1 MKAICSH
8 NNCTGCGLCVAQCPK
23 GCISMVPGNNF
34 GHLFPKI
41 NEANCIDCGLCK
53 KICPSLHHVEK
64 SYPNISYAAW
74 SKDEEDYKS
83 STSGGAASV
92 LSQYVL
98 SHGGV
103 VYGCSM
109 FADIDVR
116 HIRIDN
122 IDDLC
127 KLKGSKYV
135 QSDVTSIYPQLR
147 DDVREGRLTLFTGT
161 PCQVAAVKNMFKKQP
176 ENLILVDLICHG
188 VPSLHMLKQ
197 HVKGVANYP
206 HYDKVIFREGNI
218 YEIVVIVEGE
228 KVYRRCLNYPRYN
241 DFYLDTFYD
250 GYTFRESC
258 YSCKYAC
265 LNRVSDVTIGDF
277 WKLGKRIPADYIPE
291 HPYGCSLILPSTE
304 NGRRLIEK
312 VSAKL
317 NLYERTV
324 EEAVGGNEQLR
335 HPISID
341 WRKRMFVILYPVTGS
356 SAYRIAVMD
365 KYILFILKRIIKK
378 IIKR

>member
-53 KICPSLHHVEK
+53 KICPSLHHVEN

-161 PCQVAAVKNMFKKQP
+161 PCQVAAVKNMFKRQP

-197 HVKGVANYP
+197 HVKRVANYP
-206 HYDKVIFREGNI
+206 HYDKIIFREGNNI
-218 YEIVVIVEGE
+218 VFVVIVEGE
-228 KVYRRCLNYPRYN
+228 KVYRRYFNYPRYN

-250 GYTFRESC
+250 GYTYRESC
-258 YSCKYAC
+258 YSCQYAC
-265 LNRVSDVTIGDF
+265 PNRVSDITIGDF